1 MKVRIFGFTVIE
13 LLIVIAIIAILA
25 SIAVPAIMD
34 YLEQQKAEQL
44 VGQTESETASRETGA
59 RGDQTE
65 SAGTAD
71 SERSE

>member
-1 MKVRIFGFTVIE
+1 MKLRIFGFTVIE

-44 VGQTESETASRETGA
+44 I
-59 RGDQTE
+59 DQTE
-65 SAGTAD
+65 GETTSSGDGGT
-71 SERSE
+71 R